1 MYRSH
6 VPLLWG
12 LFCIRVIVPLGA
24 MRMPFKSNSPF
35 IFKWTNSLGFN
46 LEGRG
51 SFKVIS
57 FCSSGRSQFFIG
69 KSGYVDNNPV
79 IK

>member
-12 LFCIRVIVPLGA
+12 LFCIRVIVPVGA

-46 LEGRG
+46 FEGRG

-57 FCSSGRSQFFIG
+57 FAQ
-69 KSGYVDNNPV
+69 VDGPNFSLGSLDTL
-79 IK
+79 IIIL